1 MNAEDSWNSGLF
13 ELQLGPAAP
22 LQLVEEAS
30 DWLLFPGPV
39 PGGGGGERGAAC
51 LLATWYCGTVM
62 SRELGL
68 CSYRARVGCSSE

>member
-22 LQLVEEAS
+22 LQLGEETS

-39 PGGGGGERGAAC
+39 PGGGGGSGELLAC
-51 LLATWYCGTVM
+51 LL
-62 SRELGL
+62 LGIVAL
-68 CSYRARVGCSSE
+68 

>member
-22 LQLVEEAS
+22 LQLGKEAS

-51 LLATWYCGTVM
+51 LLATWYCGTV
-62 SRELGL
+62 
-68 CSYRARVGCSSE
+68 ARVALWHCGTCPSVLG

>member
-22 LQLVEEAS
+22 LQLGKEAS

-39 PGGGGGERGAAC
+39 PSGGGGSGELPAC
-51 LLATWYCGTVM
+51 DLLANGAGW
-62 SRELGL
+62 S
-68 CSYRARVGCSSE
+68 